1 MFSLMF
7 SLVFSLMFSIFLDF
21 TNWFVTD
28 RHSSPNAR
36 DATASKKYKK
46 FYKSR
51 VIYHILCL
59 KHFGLLS
66 GSFTVN
72 LLFHWAKID
81 FQNVTFIFTSFVQF
95 FIILICDLLWYFYSR
110 TINFLFFPFCSSVL
124 EPYFNLL
131 LRHTKFSK
139 KQEYLNIHMWT
150 LND

>member
-1 MFSLMF
+1 MNES
-7 SLVFSLMFSIFLDF
+7 STCWIFCVKLIYILAIYLF
-21 TNWFVTD
+21 KFN
-28 RHSSPNAR
+28 
-36 DATASKKYKK
+36 SKKYKK

-139 KQEYLNIHMWT
+139 NKI
-150 LND
+150 